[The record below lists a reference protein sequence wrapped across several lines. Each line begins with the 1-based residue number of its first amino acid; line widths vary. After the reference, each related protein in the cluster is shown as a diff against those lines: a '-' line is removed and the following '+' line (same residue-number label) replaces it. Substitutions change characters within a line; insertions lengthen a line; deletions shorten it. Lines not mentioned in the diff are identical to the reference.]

1 MVGLVLQSNVE
12 NAIDMYKPEITI
24 HIPWNSAKS
33 FDFHKSHELIE
44 KGRIE
49 ARKSLELYRESSM
62 IHQIESQQAL
72 AKPQITC
79 N

>member
-1 MVGLVLQSNVE
+1 VE
-12 NAIDMYKPEITI
+12 NALDMYKPDITI

-33 FDFHKSHELIE
+33 FDFHKAHELIE

-49 ARKSLELYRESSM
+49 ARKSLELYRENSM
-62 IHQIESQQAL
+62 IRQIESEPTR
-72 AKPQITC
+72 AKLQITY